1 MKMIEKPQ
9 TPERPKKEVKIILF
23 GGLQK
28 VLRGNTEISR
38 KDCNEVLREAYG
50 KEGPSSLS
58 AYYAFGKALSD
69 GLIKDPI
76 KYNHRNYD

>member
-28 VLRGNTEISR
+28 VLRGNTEIPM
-38 KDCNEVLREAYG
+38 KDCNEVLRGAYG
-50 KEGPSSLS
+50 KEGPTSLS
-58 AYYAFGKALSD
+58 SYYALGKTLS
-69 GLIKDPI
+69 GLKKDP
-76 KYNHRNYD
+76 YYHRNYD